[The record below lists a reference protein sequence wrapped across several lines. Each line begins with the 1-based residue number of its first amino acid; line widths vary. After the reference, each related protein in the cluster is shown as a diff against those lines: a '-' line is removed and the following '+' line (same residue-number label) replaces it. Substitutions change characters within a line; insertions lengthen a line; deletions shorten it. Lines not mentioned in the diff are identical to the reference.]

1 MSNYLDI
8 KYCKLFYTLIA
19 HPGNGVSSG
28 IMLPAPKPR
37 VVRSDDHVVVVGAGI
52 AGLATAIRLAA
63 QGVAVTVVESAE
75 HPGGKIRTVLAA
87 GKPVDSGPTVV
98 TLRAVFDELFDIAGT
113 RTEDHLTF
121 RPAEILARHAW
132 SATERLD
139 LFADFERS
147 ADAVAAFAGPR
158 EAAHFRSFHEQAA
171 RVYRTLDRSFM
182 RAPRPSPFGLTL
194 GGGLAGARDL
204 LATQPFSTLFD
215 VLSRQFEDP
224 RLRQLFARYA
234 TYCGTSPYLAP
245 ATLTLIA
252 HLEQEGVWT
261 IDGGMQRLP
270 EALAAVARDLGIGFR
285 LGAQVSSID
294 TAGGAASGVRLASGE
309 ALAADAVVFCG
320 DVSALG
326 TGLLGPSVA
335 RAAPATE
342 PASRSLS
349 ALTQSLV
356 AETDGFPLVHH
367 NVFFSS
373 DYAGEFADLVDRRR
387 LPRTPTAYLCAQDR
401 GAQDRGAQ
409 DRGAQDRGAS
419 IEGTA
424 ASVGEERLFLIINAP
439 ATGDTEDFRSEET
452 ERCLDRA
459 YALMA
464 RCGLT
469 VRPSPDGC
477 VTTTPA
483 DFAHR
488 FPGTG
493 GAIYGPAAL
502 GWKASFKRHGTTT
515 AIPGLYLAGG
525 SVHPGPGIPMVAL
538 SGKLAAE
545 RVMADLTS
553 RRRFHRAAMSGGTST
568 R

>member
-1 MSNYLDI
+1 M
-8 KYCKLFYTLIA
+8 
-19 HPGNGVSSG
+19 V
-28 IMLPAPKPR
+28 PAPKPN
-37 VVRSDDHVVVVGAGI
+37 VVRSDDRVVVVGAGI

-63 QGVAVTVVESAE
+63 QGVAVTVVETAE
-75 HPGGKIRTVLAA
+75 HTGGKIRTIMTA
-87 GKPVDSGPTVV
+87 GRPVDSGPTVV
-98 TLRAVFDELFDIAGT
+98 TLREVFDDLFDIAGT

-132 SATERLD
+132 SETERLD
-139 LFADFERS
+139 LFADPQRS

-158 EAAHFRSFHEQAA
+158 EAERFRAFREQAA
-171 RVYRTLDRSFM
+171 RVYRTLDRSFI

-194 GGGLAGARDL
+194 GGGLAGAREM

-215 VLSRQFEDP
+215 VLSRQFQDP

-261 IDGGMQRLP
+261 VDGGMQRLP
-270 EALAAVARDLGIGFR
+270 DALAAIARGLGVGFR
-285 LGAQVSSID
+285 MGTEVSTID
-294 TAGGAASGVRLASGE
+294 TSGGAASGVRLGNGE
-309 ALAADAVVFCG
+309 ALDADAVVFCG
-320 DVSALG
+320 DISALG
-326 TGLLGPSVA
+326 TGLLGPNVT
-335 RAAPATE
+335 RAAPATD

-373 DYAGEFADLVDRRR
+373 DYVGEFADLVDRRR

-401 GAQDRGAQ
+401 GAAIEDGAL
-409 DRGAQDRGAS
+409 
-419 IEGTA
+419 
-424 ASVGEERLFLIINAP
+424 SVGEERLFLIINAP

-452 ERCLDRA
+452 ERCLDTA
-459 YALMA
+459 FALMK

-483 DFAHR
+483 DFARR

-515 AIPGLYLAGG
+515 AIQGLYLAGG
-525 SVHPGPGIPMVAL
+525 SVHPGPGIPMAAL

-553 RRRFHRAAMSGGTST
+553 RRRFNRAATSGGTSM